1 MKHSHSQRSAASA
14 FAETTRANCLGMR
27 VSRLHRM
34 VGRTYDRA
42 LQPLGLSVPQVE
54 ILSELVAAGGPVR
67 PTTLAATLLLERST
81 LSRSLTLLRD
91 KGWVA
96 PADSSPTG
104 RMMAVTITEEGRA
117 AFADARRA
125 WQGAQDKMIDALGPS
140 AREILDGWVVGL
152 VDAQNQE
159 SAQGNQ
165 PPRTPAK

>member
-1 MKHSHSQRSAASA
+1 MKHSRSQRSAASA

-159 SAQGNQ
+159 SAHGNQ